1 MRNTSFQTKTLLLI
15 VALLLGFSFF
25 AYSLPAEEMNTPKA
39 PSDYPQT
46 VITGGAVEATYL
58 AMGEHQVSSFTRP
71 GSAISKTFYV
81 YYPEELSEEKYPVV
95 VMLNGTGVYAH
106 RYEIV
111 FQHLASW
118 GFIVIGSDDISSG
131 FGVSAD
137 ESVDLIQEENAN
149 PESPLYGRFDM
160 ENIGIVGHSQGGAG
174 VLTALSVRNHRDCYK
189 TAVALSP
196 TYEEFSYDLGW
207 RYDLASINTPILVL
221 AGTKGDF
228 ETKLVIPFE
237 KMLQLYGKFPS
248 MKMMARR
255 IEAEHGQM
263 LYMADGYVTAWLMW
277 QLKGDEYAAKAF
289 VGEDAELL
297 GNELY
302 CDQAAD
308 LNPNRVNSLT

>member
-1 MRNTSFQTKTLLLI
+1 MFKTSFQTKTLFLI
-15 VALLLGFSFF
+15 ATLLLGISFF
-25 AYSLPAEEMNTPKA
+25 ASCLPAEEMNTPKA
-39 PSDYPQT
+39 PSDYPET
-46 VITGGAVEATYL
+46 VITGGRIEATYL
-58 AMGEHQVSSFTRP
+58 AMGDHPVASYTLP
-71 GSAISKTFYV
+71 GSTISKTFYI
-81 YYPEELSEEKYPVV
+81 YYPEDLEESEYPVV
-95 VMLNGTGVYAH
+95 VMLNGTGVYAQ
-106 RYEIV
+106 RYDIV

-131 FGVSAD
+131 FGISAD
-137 ESVDLIQEENAN
+137 ESMDVILSENAN
-149 PESPLYGRFDM
+149 PESLLYGKFDM
-160 ENIGIVGHSQGGAG
+160 DNIGIVGHSQGGAG
-174 VLTALSVRNHRDCYK
+174 VLTALSVRKYRNSYK

-207 RYDLASINTPILVL
+207 RYDLTNINTPILVL

-237 KMLQLYGKFPS
+237 KMLQLYDKIPS

-263 LYMADGYVTAWLMW
+263 LYTADGYATAWLMW
-277 QLKGDEYAAKAF
+277 QLKGDEYAANAF

-308 LNPNRVNSLT
+308 LNPKQSE